1 MNIIDNDLLSIQEA
15 RILAENAYRAQQML
29 ALLPQEQLDTFVEV
43 MADAVQPHIEELAVL
58 SADETDFGNW
68 KDKYAKNHFVC
79 TYLREQL
86 RGRRCVGVISDDPQ
100 RGIADIGVPMGV
112 IAAFCPATSPVSTT
126 IYKTLIAI
134 KSGNA
139 IVFSPHPRAKKTI
152 GKALDIMIEA
162 GEAAGLPQGAVC
174 YMHTVTASGSIELMN
189 HEQTSMILNTG
200 VPGMLKAAQ
209 DSNKPL
215 IYGGAG
221 NGPVF
226 IERTADISK
235 AVRDIISSKTF
246 DYGLLPAA
254 EQTVVVD
261 APIAEAVRAEFQ
273 RNHAWFMSSEESRK
287 LASIIFESDGSA
299 NEDLIGIPAEKLAAK
314 AGFHVPEGTVLLIS
328 EEKYASARN
337 PYTQVKLGPVVAF
350 FVEEDWMHACE
361 KCIEL
366 LLTLKQGHTL
376 VIHSRS
382 EKVIREFALKK
393 PVGRVLVNT
402 PATFGSMGA
411 TTNLTP
417 AMTLGS
423 GSAGYGITSDNVS
436 PENLVYIRKVGFG
449 VRDMQSVD
457 ANMFGRTALTDRPSK
472 SIEDL
477 KHREEVQNVQQVLR
491 DIINKIDGLTDK

>member
-15 RILAENAYRAQQML
+15 RILAEDAYRAQQEL
-29 ALLPQEQLDTFVEV
+29 ALYPQERLDVIVEAI
-43 MADAVQPHIEELAVL
+43 ADAVLPHAEELAVL

-86 RGRRCVGVISDDPQ
+86 RGRRCVGVMGDDPQ
-100 RGIADIGVPMGV
+100 KGLVDIGVPMGV
-112 IAAFCPATSPVSTT
+112 IVALCPATSPVSTT
-126 IYKTLIAI
+126 IYKSLIAV

-139 IVFSPHPRAKKTI
+139 IVFSPHPRAKNTV
-152 GKALDIMIEA
+152 GRALDIIIEA
-162 GEAAGLPQGAVC
+162 AEEAGLPEGAIS
-174 YMHTVTASGSIELMN
+174 YMHTVTGSGTIELMN
-189 HEQTSMILNTG
+189 HEQTALILNTG

-226 IERTADISK
+226 IERTADIAK
-235 AVRDIISSKTF
+235 AVSDIVASKTF

-254 EQTVVVD
+254 EQSVVVD
-261 APIAEAVRAEFQ
+261 APIAEEVKEEFR
-273 RNHAWFMSSEESRK
+273 RNHAWFMSGEESRQ
-287 LASIIFESDGSA
+287 LARIIFEPDGSA
-299 NEDLIGIPAEKLAAK
+299 NEALIGVPAEKLAQR
-314 AGFHVPEGTVLLIS
+314 AGFRVPEGTVLLIS
-328 EEKYASARN
+328 EEKFASSRN
-337 PYTQVKLGPVVAF
+337 PYARVKLGPVVAF

-366 LLTLKQGHTL
+366 LLTERQGHTL

-382 EKVIREFALKK
+382 ENVIREFALKK

-411 TTNLTP
+411 TTNLVP

-423 GSAGYGITSDNVS
+423 GTAGYGITSDNVS
-436 PENLVYIRKVGFG
+436 PENLIYVRKVGFG
-449 VRDMQSVD
+449 VRDMQTVEEQ
-457 ANMFGRTALTDRPSK
+457 MFGRNALKDNPTK
-472 SIEDL
+472 SVQDL
-477 KHREEVQNVQQVLR
+477 QHQDEVQSVQQVLR
-491 DIINKIDGLTDK
+491 YIINNIDGLTD

>member
-15 RILAENAYRAQQML
+15 RILAENANRAQQML
-29 ALLPQEQLDTFVEV
+29 ALFPQEKLDTFVEV

-86 RGRRCVGVISDDPQ
+86 RGKRCVGAISDDPQ
-100 RGIADIGVPMGV
+100 RGLVDIGVPMGV
-112 IAAFCPATSPVSTT
+112 IAALCPATSPVSTT

-139 IVFSPHPRAKKTI
+139 IVFSPHPRARKTI
-152 GKALDIMIEA
+152 GRALDIMIEA
-162 GEAAGLPQGAVC
+162 GEAAGLPEGAVC
-174 YMHTVTASGSIELMN
+174 YMHTVTASGTIELMN

-226 IERTADISK
+226 IERTADIRQ

-261 APIAEAVRAEFQ
+261 APVAEEVKTEFQ
-273 RNHAWFMSSEESRK
+273 RNHAWFMSGEESKK

-314 AGFHVPEGTVLLIS
+314 AGFKVPEGTVLLIS
-328 EEKYASARN
+328 EEKNASVRN

-366 LLTLKQGHTL
+366 LLTLKQSHTL

-382 EKVIREFALKK
+382 ENVIREFALKK

-449 VRDMQSVD
+449 VRDMQTVD
-457 ANMFGRTALTDRPSK
+457 ASMFGRAALADSPSK

-491 DIINKIDGLTDK
+491 DIINKIDGLNDI

>member
-15 RILAENAYRAQQML
+15 RILAENAYHAQQWL
-29 ALLPQEQLDTFVEV
+29 ALLPQEKLDTFVEA
-43 MADAVQPHIEELAVL
+43 MADAVLPHIEELAVL

-86 RGRRCVGVISDDPQ
+86 RGKRYVGVIGDDPR
-100 RGIADIGVPMGV
+100 RGLVDIGVPMGV
-112 IAAFCPATSPVSTT
+112 IAALCPATSPVSTS

-139 IVFSPHPRAKKTI
+139 IVFSPHPRAKETI
-152 GKALDIMIEA
+152 GRALDIMIEA
-162 GEAAGLPQGAVC
+162 GEAAGMPEGAVC
-174 YMHTVTASGSIELMN
+174 YMHTVTSSGTIELMN
-189 HEQTSMILNTG
+189 HEHTAMILNTG
-200 VPGMLKAAQ
+200 VPGMLRAAQ

-226 IERTADISK
+226 IERTADIQQ
-235 AVRDIISSKTF
+235 AVRDIIASKTF
-246 DYGLLPAA
+246 DNGVLPAA
-254 EQTVVVD
+254 EQTIVVD
-261 APIAEAVRAEFQ
+261 APIADEVREEFR
-273 RNHAWFMSSEESRK
+273 RNHTWFMSSEESKK
-287 LASIIFESDGSA
+287 LASIIFHPDGSA
-299 NEDLIGIPAEKLAAK
+299 NEALIGVPAERLAQK
-314 AGFHVPEGTVLLIS
+314 AGFGVPEGTVLLIS
-328 EEKYASARN
+328 EEKYASTRN
-337 PYTQVKLGPVVAF
+337 PYTQVKLGPVMAF
-350 FVEEDWMHACE
+350 FVEENWMNACE

-376 VIHSRS
+376 VIHSKAENVVRD
-382 EKVIREFALKK
+382 FALKK

-423 GSAGYGITSDNVS
+423 GTAGYGITSDNVS
-436 PENLVYIRKVGFG
+436 PENLIYVRKVGFG
-449 VRDMQSVD
+449 IRDMQTVD
-457 ANMFGRTALTDRPSK
+457 AQMFGRTGLTDSPSRNVEQLHYADDVK
-472 SIEDL
+472 S
-477 KHREEVQNVQQVLR
+477 VQQVLR
-491 DIINKIDGLTDK
+491 DIINKIDGLNDK

>member
-15 RILAENAYRAQQML
+15 RILAENAARAQQEMAL
-29 ALLPQEQLDTFVEV
+29 YTQERLDTIVEAIADALLPHAED
-43 MADAVQPHIEELAVL
+43 LAVR

-79 TYLREQL
+79 TWLREQL
-86 RGRRCVGVISDDPQ
+86 RGKRCVGVIGDDPQ
-100 RGIADIGVPMGV
+100 KGLVDIGVPMGV
-112 IAAFCPATSPVSTT
+112 IAALCPATSPVSTS
-126 IYKTLIAI
+126 IYKALIAV

-139 IVFSPHPRAKKTI
+139 IVFSPHPRAKETI
-152 GKALDIMIEA
+152 GKALDIVIEA
-162 GEAAGLPQGAVC
+162 AEAAGLPEGGIS
-174 YMHTVTASGSIELMN
+174 YMHTVTASGTIELMN
-189 HEQTSMILNTG
+189 HEQTAMILNTG
-200 VPGMLKAAQ
+200 VPGMLRAAQ

-226 IERTADISK
+226 IERTADICQ
-235 AVRDIISSKTF
+235 AVSDIIASKTF

-254 EQTVVVD
+254 EQTIVVD
-261 APIAEAVRAEFQ
+261 APIADEVREEF
-273 RNHAWFMSSEESRK
+273 RRSHAWFMSSEESHK
-287 LASIIFESDGSA
+287 LASIIFEPDGSA
-299 NEDLIGIPAEKLAAK
+299 NEELIGTPAEKLAQR
-314 AGFHVPEGTVLLIS
+314 AGFRVPEGTVLLIS
-328 EEKYASARN
+328 EEKFASNRN
-337 PYTQVKLGPVVAF
+337 PYTREKLGPVVAF

-366 LLTLKQGHTL
+366 LLTQKQGHTL

-382 EKVIREFALKK
+382 ENVIREFALKK

-411 TTNLTP
+411 TTNLIP

-423 GSAGYGITSDNVS
+423 GTAGYGITSDNVS
-436 PENLVYIRKVGFG
+436 PENLIYVRKVGFG
-449 VRDMQSVD
+449 VRDMQTVESK
-457 ANMFGRTALTDRPSK
+457 MFGRTALADRPSN

-477 KHREEVQNVQQVLR
+477 QHKEDVQSVQQVLR
-491 DIINKIDGLTDK
+491 DIINKIEGLNDI

>member
-15 RILAENAYRAQQML
+15 RILAENAYHAQQWL
-29 ALLPQEQLDTFVEV
+29 ALLPQEQLDIFVEA

-86 RGRRCVGVISDDPQ
+86 RGKRYVGVISDDPQ
-100 RGIADIGVPMGV
+100 KGIVDIGVPMGV
-112 IAAFCPATSPVSTT
+112 IAALCPATSPVSTT
-126 IYKTLIAI
+126 IYKALIAI
-134 KSGNA
+134 KSGNS
-139 IVFSPHPRAKKTI
+139 IVFSPHPRAKETI
-152 GKALDIMIEA
+152 GRALDIMIEA
-162 GEAAGLPQGAVC
+162 AEAAGMPEGAVC
-174 YMHTVTASGSIELMN
+174 YMHTVTASGTIELMN
-189 HEQTSMILNTG
+189 HEHTAMILNTG

-226 IERTADISK
+226 IERTADIQQ
-235 AVRDIISSKTF
+235 AVKDIIASKTF
-246 DYGLLPAA
+246 DNGVLPAA

-261 APIAEAVRAEFQ
+261 APIADEVKEEFR
-273 RNHAWFMSSEESRK
+273 RNHTWFMSSEESKK
-287 LASIIFESDGSA
+287 LASIIFHSDGSA
-299 NEDLIGIPAEKLAAK
+299 NEALIGIPAEKLAQK
-314 AGFHVPEGTVLLIS
+314 AGFSVPEGTVLLIS
-328 EEKYASARN
+328 EEKYASTRN
-337 PYTQVKLGPVVAF
+337 PYTHVKLGPVMAY
-350 FVEEDWMHACE
+350 FVEENWMTACE

-376 VIHSRS
+376 VIHSRA
-382 EKVIREFALKK
+382 ENVVRDFALKK

-423 GSAGYGITSDNVS
+423 GTAGYGITSDNVS
-436 PENLVYIRKVGFG
+436 PGNLIYVRKVGFG
-449 VRDMQSVD
+449 IRDMQTVD
-457 ANMFGRTALTDRPSK
+457 AQMFGRTALTDSPSK
-472 SIEDL
+472 SVEQLHYADDV
-477 KHREEVQNVQQVLR
+477 KSVQQVLR
-491 DIINKIDGLTDK
+491 DIINKIDGLNDK

>member
-15 RILAENAYRAQQML
+15 RILAENAARAQQEL
-29 ALLPQEQLDTFVEV
+29 VLYPQQRLDTFVEAI
-43 MADAVQPHIEELAVL
+43 ADALLPHVEDLAVL

-86 RGRRCVGVISDDPQ
+86 RGRRCVGVIRDDP
-100 RGIADIGVPMGV
+100 GKGLVDIGVPMGV
-112 IAAFCPATSPVSTT
+112 IAALCPATSPVSTT
-126 IYKTLIAI
+126 IYKAMIAV

-139 IVFSPHPRAKKTI
+139 IVFSPHPRAKETI
-152 GKALDIMIEA
+152 GKALDIAIEA
-162 GEAAGLPQGAVC
+162 AEAAGMPEGAIS
-174 YMHTVTASGSIELMN
+174 YMHTVTASGTIELMN
-189 HEQTSMILNTG
+189 HECTSMILNTG

-226 IERTADISK
+226 IERTADVCQ
-235 AVRDIISSKTF
+235 AVSDIIASKTF

-254 EQTVVVD
+254 EQTIVVD
-261 APIAEAVRAEFQ
+261 APIAEEVKEEFR
-273 RNHAWFMSSEESRK
+273 RNHAWFMSGEESRQ
-287 LASIIFESDGSA
+287 LARIIFEPDGSA
-299 NEDLIGIPAEKLAAK
+299 NEALIGVPAEKLAQK
-314 AGFHVPEGTVLLIS
+314 AGFRVPEGTVLLIS
-328 EEKYASARN
+328 EEKYASNRN
-337 PYTQVKLGPVVAF
+337 PYTREKLGPVVAF

-366 LLTLKQGHTL
+366 LLTQKQGHTL

-382 EKVIREFALKK
+382 ENVIREFALKK

-411 TTNLTP
+411 TTNLIP

-423 GSAGYGITSDNVS
+423 GTAGYGITSDNVS
-436 PENLVYIRKVGFG
+436 PENLIYVRKVGFG
-449 VRDMQSVD
+449 VRDMQTVE
-457 ANMFGRTALTDRPSK
+457 AEMFGRSALAEQPSNTV
-472 SIEDL
+472 EDL
-477 KHREEVQNVQQVLR
+477 QHKADVQSVQQVLR
-491 DIINKIDGLTDK
+491 DIIQKIDGLTD

>member
-15 RILAENAYRAQQML
+15 RILAEDAYRAQQEL
-29 ALLPQEQLDTFVEV
+29 ALYPQEKLDTFVEA

-79 TYLREQL
+79 TYLRQSL
-86 RGRRCVGVISDDPQ
+86 RGKRCVGVINDDPAK
-100 RGIADIGVPMGV
+100 GLVDIGVPMGV
-112 IAAFCPATSPVSTT
+112 IAALCPATSPVSTT
-126 IYKTLIAI
+126 IYKALIAV
-134 KSGNA
+134 KSGNS
-139 IVFSPHPRAKKTI
+139 IVFSPHPRAKQTI
-152 GKALDIMIEA
+152 GKALDLMIEA
-162 GEAAGLPQGAVC
+162 GEAAGMPESAVS
-174 YMHTVTASGSIELMN
+174 YMHTVTASGTIELMN
-189 HEQTSMILNTG
+189 HEQTAMILNTG

-226 IERTADISK
+226 IERTADVPQ
-235 AVRDIISSKTF
+235 AVRDIIESKTF

-254 EQTVVVD
+254 EQTIVVD
-261 APIAEAVRAEFQ
+261 APIADEVKEEF
-273 RNHAWFMSSEESRK
+273 
-287 LASIIFESDGSA
+287 
-299 NEDLIGIPAEKLAAK
+299 K
-314 AGFHVPEGTVLLIS
+314 AGFKVPEGTVLLIS
-328 EEKYASARN
+328 EEKYASNRN
-337 PYTQVKLGPVVAF
+337 PYTREKLGPVVAY

-366 LLTLKQGHTL
+366 LLTQKQGHTL

-382 EKVIREFALKK
+382 ENVIREFALKK

-411 TTNLTP
+411 TTNLVP

-423 GSAGYGITSDNVS
+423 GTAGYGITSDNVS
-436 PENLVYIRKVGFG
+436 PENLIYVRKVGFG
-449 VRDMQSVD
+449 IRDMQTVD
-457 ANMFGRTALTDRPSK
+457 AQMFGRTSLADRPTK
-472 SIEDL
+472 TVEDL
-477 KHREEVQNVQQVLR
+477 QHEEEVQSVQDVLR
-491 DIINKIDGLTDK
+491 YIINNIDGLKDK